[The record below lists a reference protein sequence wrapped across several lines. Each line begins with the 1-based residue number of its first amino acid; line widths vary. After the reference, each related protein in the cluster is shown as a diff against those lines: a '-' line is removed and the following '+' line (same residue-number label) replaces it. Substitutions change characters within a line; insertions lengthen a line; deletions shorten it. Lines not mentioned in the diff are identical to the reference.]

1 MVAPELGIN
10 FNGNLSREEVA
21 AKARAAE
28 RNGVR
33 YLWVGESK
41 PLVHPFPIM
50 TLLAESTTH
59 ATIGSA
65 ILSAMSNRCFHIA
78 KAFRVL
84 REAYGQRFIAG
95 IAPGDLHGLKVE
107 CIASRGVVARLEKC
121 ISRIKGVVPVFVGAS
136 GPKLIELA
144 SIRGEGVIL
153 NYAHPE
159 FIKWALRHVRR
170 ERYLACIAPAL
181 VLPDKENMAELMG
194 AAAVVASGA
203 NPVFIADMGIEEKV
217 TEIRNMVKRDRWN
230 ELAEHENFLLEY
242 FTISGSVDE
251 VVERIEELAKLGMKQ
266 VILGS
271 PFVKSIAFEK
281 IINSIS
287 ERLGV

>member
-1 MVAPELGIN
+1 MAAPELGIN
-10 FNGNLSREEVA
+10 FNGDLGREEA
-21 AKARAAE
+21 AARAAAAE
-28 RNGVR
+28 RSGVR

-78 KAFRVL
+78 KAFTVL
-84 REAYGQRFIAG
+84 KEVYGERFIAG
-95 IAPGDLHGLKVE
+95 IAPGDLHGLRVE
-107 CIASRGVVARLEKC
+107 CIASRGVVVRLEKC
-121 ISRIKGVVPVFVGAS
+121 ISKIEGVVPVFVGAS

-144 SIRGEGVIL
+144 SMRSEGVIL

-170 ERYLACIAPAL
+170 KTYIACIAPAL
-181 VLPDKENMAELMG
+181 VLPDKENIAELRG
-194 AAAVVASGA
+194 AAAVIASGA
-203 NPVFIADMGIEEKV
+203 NPVFIADMGIDEKV
-217 TEIRNMVKRDRWN
+217 AEVRDIVKRGRWSG
-230 ELAEHENFLLEY
+230 LAEHESFLLEH
-242 FTISGSVDE
+242 FTLSGSVDE
-251 VVERIEELAKLGMKQ
+251 VVERIEELAKLGVEQ

-271 PFVKSIAFEK
+271 PFVKSTAFEK
-281 IINSIS
+281 IINTIS